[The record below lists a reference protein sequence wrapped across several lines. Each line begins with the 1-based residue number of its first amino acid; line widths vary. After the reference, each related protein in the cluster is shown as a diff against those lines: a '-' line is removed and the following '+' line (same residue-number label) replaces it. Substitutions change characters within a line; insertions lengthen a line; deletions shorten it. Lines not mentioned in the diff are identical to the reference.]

1 MILIRDFILY
11 VQYFISLYIA
21 FGKDYR
27 DLARIIEEFTSVP
40 S

>member
-11 VQYFISLYIA
+11 VQHFIFLYIA

-27 DLARIIEEFTSVP
+27 DLARIIEEFTSAP